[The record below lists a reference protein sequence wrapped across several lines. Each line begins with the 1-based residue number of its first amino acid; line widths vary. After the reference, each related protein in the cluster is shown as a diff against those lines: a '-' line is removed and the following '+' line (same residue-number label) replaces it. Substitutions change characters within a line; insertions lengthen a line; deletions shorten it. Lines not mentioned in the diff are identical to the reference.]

1 MGRRGKCKC
10 FGPKIET
17 YGLDFEKP
25 RPYELRS
32 AQKNVASLR
41 GPRGDSQLSAC
52 SRRPSSG
59 LGLLGLLVEED
70 PVRSPPKLTGTGVPF
85 QADGV
90 APVLAGL
97 DGLHEAFAGAAPV
110 CETKSL
116 QQLPGTYI
124 FNKKVNIAHQLEDML
139 HACRPEPATRAL
151 KFP

>member
-41 GPRGDSQLSAC
+41 GPRGDRQLSAC

-70 PVRSPPKLTGTGVPF
+70 PGGLGVLPHEGDERVALLDRHLDREVLDLDVAGRVAVEALGLREEPRHVPPRSGSPRSTGP
-85 QADGV
+85 
-90 APVLAGL
+90 
-97 DGLHEAFAGAAPV
+97 
-110 CETKSL
+110 
-116 QQLPGTYI
+116 
-124 FNKKVNIAHQLEDML
+124 
-139 HACRPEPATRAL
+139 
-151 KFP
+151 